1 MHNSKSELLPDNN
14 NICDTLSFVSIT
26 DNRYNTDH
34 TNPLVSIFAR
44 IKKRKKGKKKNG
56 RGIEFLTRNVFLNE
70 GQVNNVNVIVK
81 EKRDLSSSIADKQ
94 ARGRLAEQKGRTE

>member
-14 NICDTLSFVSIT
+14 NICNTLSFVSIT

>member
-14 NICDTLSFVSIT
+14 NICNTLSFVSIT

-44 IKKRKKGKKKNG
+44 IKKRKKGKKNG

>member
-14 NICDTLSFVSIT
+14 NICNTLSFISIT

-44 IKKRKKGKKKNG
+44 IKKRKKGKKNG

>member
-44 IKKRKKGKKKNG
+44 IKKRKKGKKNG

>member
-14 NICDTLSFVSIT
+14 NICNTLSFVSIT

-44 IKKRKKGKKKNG
+44 IKKRKKGKKNG

-70 GQVNNVNVIVK
+70 GQVNNVNVIAK